1 MAGYKI
7 LKPCLLAGVE
17 YQVGA
22 IAPAGAVL
30 PEREGSLIRRGYL
43 VRLDVPQPASPE
55 VSATPI
61 HEGITI
67 HVGRDQ
73 DMTAVVLNEG
83 SLQQFFD
90 ILQMTAEESVRF
102 VQQIETVDIL
112 PLLVQ
117 ADTRKTVRDAATK
130 RMNQLVNKNQEEDRP
145 DEEKTG
151 DSEWTIPTTPKIS

>member
-1 MAGYKI
+1 M
-7 LKPCLLAGVE
+7 
-17 YQVGA
+17 
-22 IAPAGAVL
+22 
-30 PEREGSLIRRGYL
+30 
-43 VRLDVPQPASPE
+43 
-55 VSATPI
+55 
-61 HEGITI
+61 
-67 HVGRDQ
+67 
-73 DMTAVVLNEG
+73 VLNEG